1 MAKFRSIFNFATQY
15 ASVKQGYAIGIE
27 NFIFL
32 KEETTPGTFN
42 PPSIGTQGK
51 SLGGDTAPSEDIS
64 AGTDDSLQVSVDG
77 GSAVTATITSLTG
90 LNTGDLIAAAL
101 ETAINT
107 ALAAG
112 GQDSRVWVQWNT
124 DHYEVYS
131 QKLGTSSAVVITDAT
146 SNNLAD
152 DLELGSGNGGTE
164 TAGTSGT
171 DFLFMTKAGLSYA
184 QDFEPS
190 AHRTGRQPTNIIRKK
205 KVVEGELEMYVNM
218 ATGSSPTLD
227 SPVALLLESIFGR
240 KTEVAGTSIAF
251 DMADPSSKYF
261 SILQCNNVFS
271 RAVNGGYAKS
281 MTLNLPGDGEAMM
294 TIPLK
299 GRDSKEMSIAQID
312 GAVSASASVAVNTG
326 EGGGIEANARVMVVD
341 PDGRTVV
348 AGADGSLTIS
358 SVTGDDIVLS
368 AAVSV
373 DDDGFLVPWSPQV
386 FGTTGTDN
394 PVVGLEGAVS
404 FDGGSTTIEQIRSVE
419 ITVDPKLEDLDNY
432 YGADGNRGYVVGD
445 RADIMVNVE
454 LNLSA
459 DQFRRIIGAKAINTF
474 SMKIVLGPS
483 SGRRLEITCP
493 YVRFKPVSPEIPD
506 AGTVPVTFEGQAF
519 QSATGAYD
527 AITFRYL

>member
-1 MAKFRSIFNFATQY
+1 MAKYRSIFNFATQY

-27 NFIFL
+27 NFLFV

-51 SLGGDTAPSEDIS
+51 SVGGGTASTDIS
-64 AGTDDSLQVSVDG
+64 AGTDDSLQVAVDG
-77 GSAVTATITSLTG
+77 GAAVTASFTSVVGLTTG
-90 LNTGDLIAAAL
+90 LLIAAAL

-107 ALAAG
+107 ATAAAG
-112 GQDSRVWVQWNT
+112 QDARVWCLFDT
-124 DHYEVYS
+124 DHYEAYS
-131 QKLGTSSAVVITDAT
+131 QKLGTTSAVVITDAT
-146 SNNLAD
+146 ADNVAD
-152 DLELGSGNGGTE
+152 DLELGTLNGGTE
-164 TAGTSGT
+164 TAGANGT

-227 SPVALLLESIFGR
+227 TPVALILEAIFGR
-240 KTEVAGTSIAF
+240 KTEVAGNSISF
-251 DMADPSSKYF
+251 DMANPSSKYF
-261 SILQCNNVFS
+261 SLLQCNNVFS

-312 GAVSASASVAVNTG
+312 GAVSASANVAVNAG
-326 EGGGIEANARVMVVD
+326 EGGGIEANARVMVLD

-348 AGADGSLTIS
+348 AGADGSLTIVS
-358 SVTGDDIVLS
+358 ITGDDAVLS

-394 PVVGLEGAVS
+394 PVVGLEGTVS
-404 FDGGSTTIEQIRSVE
+404 FDGGSTVIEQIRSVE

-445 RADIMVNVE
+445 RADIMVNIE

-459 DQFRRIIGAKAINTF
+459 DQFRRIISAKAISMF

-506 AGTVPVTFEGQAF
+506 AGTVPVSFEGQAF
-519 QSATGAYD
+519 QSQTGAYD